1 MPIIIKKKMH
11 TLKMSELKPN
21 FRRIIDRGKLYNEN
35 FLKTKK
41 NDATARLLGVGIR
54 HIFFT
59 TAIAVATAVATAP
72 TAACVSR
79 LRPFAP
85 PQLRPRLKNDVV
97 VHPLGFWVY

>member
-1 MPIIIKKKMH
+1 MH

-85 PQLRPRLKNDVV
+85 PQHRPQSNNEVV
-97 VHPLGFWVY
+97 VESLSLQVSRLLVQG